1 LQGYLKGDMMATDI
15 KQQSWEETT
24 ADGIRRRV
32 FYKTSLGQTNSNCGT
47 WLKTGEFNK
56 ASAKSLV
63 SQRQP
68 T

>member
-47 WLKTGEFNK
+47 
-56 ASAKSLV
+56 
-63 SQRQP
+63 
-68 T
+68 